1 MYGREA
7 SMRLSPGISTPNR
20 RGMARFRESALT
32 LFVARVF
39 ANDAHDVLALDD
51 FAILTQAFD

>member
-7 SMRLSPGISTPNR
+7 SIRLSPGISTPSK
-20 RGMARFRESALT
+20 RGMAIFRSALT
-32 LFVARVF
+32 LLVAGVL

-51 FAILTQAFD
+51 FAILAEAFD